1 MKKNSKK
8 LNKDFWLWLGGASLI
23 LVFIISFLAIPY
35 ANNRPELPT
44 PAEATRPTTESEIT
58 KPETIKSESEP
69 ETTETT
75 EPSKPASTSA
85 PAPASEPTS
94 TPTSKPESASAP
106 AQTYTKPSTTPS
118 CYHEEAGRC
127 WDDLEDEAYSAGQ
140 YDRLY
145 GYYGATLEYAD
156 DCDALCR
163 EIIEDA
169 YDEGWYDF

>member
-8 LNKDFWLWLGGASLI
+8 LNKDFWLWFGGALLI
-23 LVFIISFLAIPY
+23 LILIISFLAIPY
-35 ANNRPELPT
+35 ANNNSVPPT
-44 PAEATRPTTESEIT
+44 LT
-58 KPETIKSESEP
+58 

-75 EPSKPASTSA
+75 ETP
-85 PAPASEPTS
+85 EPTQ
-94 TPTSKPESASAP
+94 TPTPTPEP
-106 AQTYTKPSTTPS
+106 EPTPTPTQTYTKPSTNSS

-156 DCDALCR
+156 DCNALCR

>member
-1 MKKNSKK
+1 MKQKQKNI
-8 LNKDFWLWLGGASLI
+8 NKDFWLWFGGASLI

-44 PAEATRPTTESEIT
+44 PAETTRSTTESETT
-58 KPETIKSESEP
+58 KPETKS

-75 EPSKPASTSA
+75 ETP
-85 PAPASEPTS
+85 EPTQ
-94 TPTSKPESASAP
+94 TPTPTPEP
-106 AQTYTKPSTTPS
+106 EPTPTPTQTYTKPSTNSS

>member
-1 MKKNSKK
+1 MKQKQKNI
-8 LNKDFWLWLGGASLI
+8 NKDFWLWFGGASLI
-23 LVFIISFLAIPY
+23 LILIISFLAIPY
-35 ANNRPELPT
+35 ANNYSEPPAPT
-44 PAEATRPTTESEIT
+44 ETTKTTT
-58 KPETIKSESEP
+58 KPKTVEP
-69 ETTETT
+69 ETTKSEPKSETT
-75 EPSKPASTSA
+75 ETP
-85 PAPASEPTS
+85 EPTP
-94 TPTSKPESASAP
+94 TPTPTPEPTPEP
-106 AQTYTKPSTTPS
+106 AQTPTQTYTTPSTTHA